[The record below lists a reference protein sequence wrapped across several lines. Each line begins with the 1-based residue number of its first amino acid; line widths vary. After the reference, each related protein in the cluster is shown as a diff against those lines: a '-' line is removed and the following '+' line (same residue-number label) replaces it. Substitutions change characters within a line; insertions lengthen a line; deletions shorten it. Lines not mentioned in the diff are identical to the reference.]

1 MGKREMEKMRKMRS
15 RERRNES
22 LEQRAKSKGGKRL
35 RFEV

>member
-15 RERRNES
+15 IERRAEGI
-22 LEQRAKSKGGKRL
+22 EPRGKRL